1 MKLDAQLPF
10 VTALLIIFSL
20 LFPLFPEIPLPVSEG
35 RLVGWI
41 ENGQALWLLFGA
53 LFTLGWL
60 KPWTLTPGQK
70 AFWLWSVAWWV
81 VLLGR
86 STSWGRVYFP
96 DEPRIIFRAISV
108 ILIAALVLPVLFSGL
123 LRREIAQRFR
133 HETFPLW
140 TVLLVVITF
149 LFSDAVEHHR
159 LMASLVLHDPRDQDL
174 LEELYEI
181 PFMLGLFIIA
191 FSMMRRDK
199 AVGMKLAADRY

>member
-10 VTALLIIFSL
+10 VTALLFILSV
-20 LFPLFPEIPLPVSEG
+20 LFPFFPEIPLPVSEA
-35 RLVGWI
+35 RLVNWI

-53 LFTLGWL
+53 LFTLFWI

-96 DEPRIIFRAISV
+96 DEPRVIFRIISV
-108 ILIAALVLPVLFSGL
+108 VLIAALVLPVIVSTT
-123 LRREIAQRFR
+123 LRKEIALRFR
-133 HETFPLW
+133 QETFPLW

-149 LFSDAVEHHR
+149 LLSDAVEHHR
-159 LMASLVLHDPRDQDL
+159 LLGSLVLHDAHDQDL

-191 FSMMRRDK
+191 FSMMQRDK
-199 AVGMKLAADRY
+199 VVGMRLSTAH

>member
-10 VTALLIIFSL
+10 VTALLFILSV
-20 LFPLFPEIPLPVSEG
+20 LFPFFPEIPLPVSEA
-35 RLVGWI
+35 RLVNWI

-53 LFTLGWL
+53 LFTLFWI

-96 DEPRIIFRAISV
+96 DEPRVIFRIISV
-108 ILIAALVLPVLFSGL
+108 VLIAALVLPVIVSTT
-123 LRREIAQRFR
+123 LRKEIALRFR

-140 TVLLVVITF
+140 TVGLVVITF
-149 LFSDAVEHHR
+149 LLSDAVEHHR
-159 LMASLVLHDPRDQDL
+159 ALGSLVLHDAHDQDL

-191 FSMMRRDK
+191 FGMMQRDK
-199 AVGMKLAADRY
+199 VVGMRLSTAH

>member
-10 VTALLIIFSL
+10 ITALLFIVSA
-20 LFPLFPEIPLPVSEG
+20 LFPLFPAIPLPVNEA
-35 RLVGWI
+35 RLVNWI

-53 LFTLGWL
+53 LFTLIWI
-60 KPWTLTPGQK
+60 KPWALTPGQK

-96 DEPRIIFRAISV
+96 DEPRVIFRAISV
-108 ILIAALVLPVLFSGL
+108 LLIAALVLPVLLSGV
-123 LRREIAQRFR
+123 LRKEIAQRFR

-140 TVLLVVITF
+140 NVLLVVITF
-149 LFSDAVEHHR
+149 IFSDAVEHHR
-159 LMASLVLHDPRDQDL
+159 FIASLVLFDADDQDL

-191 FSMMRRDK
+191 FSMMQRDRV
-199 AVGMKLAADRY
+199 AIAH

>member
-10 VTALLIIFSL
+10 ITALLFILSI
-20 LFPLFPEIPLPVSEG
+20 LFPFFPDIPLPVSEA
-35 RLVGWI
+35 RLVNWI

-53 LFTLGWL
+53 LFTLFWI
-60 KPWTLTPGQK
+60 KSWTLTPGQK

-96 DEPRIIFRAISV
+96 DEPRLIFRAISV
-108 ILIAALVLPVLFSGL
+108 VLIAALVLPVLFSGI
-123 LRREIAQRFR
+123 LRKEIALRFR
-133 HETFPLW
+133 HEMFPLW

-149 LFSDAVEHHR
+149 MFSDAVEHHR
-159 LMASLVLHDPRDQDL
+159 FIASLVLYDARDQDL

-191 FSMMRRDK
+191 FGMMQRDK
-199 AVGMKLAADRY
+199 VAEQQAATVR

>member
-10 VTALLIIFSL
+10 VTALLFILSI

-35 RLVGWI
+35 RLVNWI

-53 LFTLGWL
+53 VFTLSWI
-60 KPWTLTPGQK
+60 KPWTLTSGQK

-96 DEPRIIFRAISV
+96 DEPRLIFRAISV
-108 ILIAALVLPVLFSGL
+108 VLIAALVLPLLFSGK
-123 LRREIAQRFR
+123 LRKEIALRFR

-140 TVLLVVITF
+140 TVLLVVTTF
-149 LFSDAVEHHR
+149 MLSDAVEHHR
-159 LMASLVLHDPRDQDL
+159 LIASLVLYDARDQDL

-191 FSMMRRDK
+191 FGMMQRDK
-199 AVGMKLAADRY
+199 VAEARFATHH

>member
-10 VTALLIIFSL
+10 VTALLFILTI

-35 RLVGWI
+35 RLVNWI

-53 LFTLGWL
+53 LFTLIWI
-60 KPWTLTPGQK
+60 KPWTLTPGHK
-70 AFWLWSVAWWV
+70 AFWLWSIAWWV

-96 DEPRIIFRAISV
+96 DEPRLIFRAISV
-108 ILIAALVLPVLFSGL
+108 VLIATLVLPLLFSGK
-123 LRREIAQRFR
+123 LRKEIAQRFR
-133 HETFPLW
+133 HEIFPLW

-149 LFSDAVEHHR
+149 MFSDAVEHHR
-159 LMASLVLHDPRDQDL
+159 LIASLVLYDARDQDL

-191 FSMMRRDK
+191 FGMMQRDK
-199 AVGMKLAADRY
+199 ATEWQFATIR

>member
-10 VTALLIIFSL
+10 VTALLFILSV
-20 LFPLFPEIPLPVSEG
+20 LFPFFPEIPLPVSEA
-35 RLVGWI
+35 RLVNWI

-53 LFTLGWL
+53 LFTLFWI

-96 DEPRIIFRAISV
+96 DEPRVIFRIISV
-108 ILIAALVLPVLFSGL
+108 VLIAALVLPVIVSAT
-123 LRREIAQRFR
+123 LRKEIALRFR

-140 TVLLVVITF
+140 TVGLVVITF
-149 LFSDAVEHHR
+149 LLSDAVEHHR
-159 LMASLVLHDPRDQDL
+159 LLGSLVLHDAHDQDL

-191 FSMMRRDK
+191 FGMMQRDK
-199 AVGMKLAADRY
+199 VVGMRLSTAH

>member
-10 VTALLIIFSL
+10 VTALLFILSI
-20 LFPLFPEIPLPVSEG
+20 LFPLFPEIPLPVSEE
-35 RLVGWI
+35 RLVNWI

-53 LFTLGWL
+53 VFTLSWI
-60 KPWTLTPGQK
+60 KSWSLTSGQK

-96 DEPRIIFRAISV
+96 DEPRLLFRAISV
-108 ILIAALVLPVLFSGL
+108 VLIAALVLPVLFSGV
-123 LRREIAQRFR
+123 LRRELAQRFR

-140 TVLLVVITF
+140 TVLLVVLTF
-149 LFSDAVEHHR
+149 MFSDAVEHHR
-159 LMASLVLHDPRDQDL
+159 LIASLVLYDAHDQDL

-191 FSMMRRDK
+191 FGMMQRDK
-199 AVGMKLAADRY
+199 ATDKRFATAQ

>member
-10 VTALLIIFSL
+10 ITALLFILSI
-20 LFPLFPEIPLPVSEG
+20 LFPFFPDIPLPVSEA
-35 RLVGWI
+35 RLVNWI

-53 LFTLGWL
+53 LFTLFWI
-60 KPWTLTPGQK
+60 KSWTLTPGQK

-96 DEPRIIFRAISV
+96 DEPRLIFRVISV
-108 ILIAALVLPVLFSGL
+108 VLIAALVLPVLFSGI
-123 LRREIAQRFR
+123 LRKEIALRFR
-133 HETFPLW
+133 HEMFPLW

-149 LFSDAVEHHR
+149 MFSDAVEHHR
-159 LMASLVLHDPRDQDL
+159 LIASLVLYDARDQDL
-174 LEELYEI
+174 LEELYEV

-191 FSMMRRDK
+191 FGMMQRDK
-199 AVGMKLAADRY
+199 VTKQQSAPVR

>member
-10 VTALLIIFSL
+10 VTALLFILSV
-20 LFPLFPEIPLPVSEG
+20 LFPFFPEIPLPVSEA
-35 RLVGWI
+35 RLVNWI

-53 LFTLGWL
+53 LFTLFWI

-96 DEPRIIFRAISV
+96 DEPRVIFRIISV
-108 ILIAALVLPVLFSGL
+108 VLIAALVLPVIVSTT
-123 LRREIAQRFR
+123 LRKEIALRFR

-140 TVLLVVITF
+140 TVGLVVITF

-159 LMASLVLHDPRDQDL
+159 ALGSLVLHDAHDQDL

-191 FSMMRRDK
+191 FGMMQRDK
-199 AVGMKLAADRY
+199 VVGMRLSTAH

>member
-10 VTALLIIFSL
+10 VTALLFILSII
-20 LFPLFPEIPLPVSEG
+20 FPLFPEIPLPVSEAT
-35 RLVGWI
+35 LVSWI

-53 LFTLGWL
+53 LFTLFWI

-70 AFWLWSVAWWV
+70 VFWLWSVAWWV

-96 DEPRIIFRAISV
+96 DEPKLIFRAISV
-108 ILIAALVLPVLFSGL
+108 VLIAMLVLPLLFSAT
-123 LRREIAQRFR
+123 LRKEIALRFR

-159 LMASLVLHDPRDQDL
+159 LMASLVLYDARDQDL

-191 FSMMRRDK
+191 FGMMQRDK
-199 AVGMKLAADRY
+199 FAERQLATAR

>member
-10 VTALLIIFSL
+10 ITALLFILSI
-20 LFPLFPEIPLPVSEG
+20 LFPLFPDIPLPVSEA
-35 RLVGWI
+35 RMVNWI

-53 LFTLGWL
+53 LFTFFWV

-86 STSWGRVYFP
+86 STSWGRVYLP
-96 DEPRIIFRAISV
+96 DEPRLIFRAISV
-108 ILIAALVLPVLFSGL
+108 VLIAALVLPVLFSGI
-123 LRREIAQRFR
+123 LRKEIALRFR
-133 HETFPLW
+133 HEMFPLW

-149 LFSDAVEHHR
+149 MFSDAVEHHR
-159 LMASLVLHDPRDQDL
+159 LIASLVLYDARDQDL

-191 FSMMRRDK
+191 FGMMQRDK
-199 AVGMKLAADRY
+199 VKEIQPATVR

>member
-10 VTALLIIFSL
+10 VTALLFILSV
-20 LFPLFPEIPLPVSEG
+20 LFPFFPEIPLPVSEA
-35 RLVGWI
+35 RLVNWI

-53 LFTLGWL
+53 LFTLFWI

-96 DEPRIIFRAISV
+96 DEPRVIFRIISV
-108 ILIAALVLPVLFSGL
+108 VLIAALVLPVIVSAT
-123 LRREIAQRFR
+123 LRKEIALRFR
-133 HETFPLW
+133 QETFPLW

-149 LFSDAVEHHR
+149 LLSDAVEHHR
-159 LMASLVLHDPRDQDL
+159 LLGSLVLHDAHDQDL

-191 FSMMRRDK
+191 FGMMQRDK
-199 AVGMKLAADRY
+199 VVGMRLSTAH

>member
-10 VTALLIIFSL
+10 VTALLFILSV
-20 LFPLFPEIPLPVSEG
+20 LFPFFPEIPLPVSEA
-35 RLVGWI
+35 RLVNWI

-53 LFTLGWL
+53 LFTLFWI

-96 DEPRIIFRAISV
+96 DEPRVIFRIISV
-108 ILIAALVLPVLFSGL
+108 VLIAALVLPVIVSTT
-123 LRREIAQRFR
+123 LRKEIALRFR

-149 LFSDAVEHHR
+149 LLSDAVEHHR
-159 LMASLVLHDPRDQDL
+159 ALGSLVLHDAHDQDL

-191 FSMMRRDK
+191 FGMMQRDK
-199 AVGMKLAADRY
+199 VVGMRLSTAH

>member
-10 VTALLIIFSL
+10 VTALLFILSV
-20 LFPLFPEIPLPVSEG
+20 LFPFFPEIPLPVSEA
-35 RLVGWI
+35 RLVNWI

-53 LFTLGWL
+53 LFTLFWI

-96 DEPRIIFRAISV
+96 DEPRVIFRIISV
-108 ILIAALVLPVLFSGL
+108 VLIAALVLPVIVSAT
-123 LRREIAQRFR
+123 LRKEIALRFR
-133 HETFPLW
+133 QETFPLW
-140 TVLLVVITF
+140 TVGLVVITF
-149 LFSDAVEHHR
+149 LLSDAVEHHR
-159 LMASLVLHDPRDQDL
+159 LLGSLVLHDAHDQDL

-191 FSMMRRDK
+191 FGMMQRDK
-199 AVGMKLAADRY
+199 VVGMRLSTAH

>member
-10 VTALLIIFSL
+10 VTALLFILSV
-20 LFPLFPEIPLPVSEG
+20 LFPFFPEIPLPVSEA
-35 RLVGWI
+35 RLVNWI

-53 LFTLGWL
+53 LFTLFWI
-60 KPWTLTPGQK
+60 KPWTLTPGKK

-96 DEPRIIFRAISV
+96 DEPRVIFRIISV
-108 ILIAALVLPVLFSGL
+108 VLIAALVLPVIVSAT
-123 LRREIAQRFR
+123 LRKEIALLFR
-133 HETFPLW
+133 QETFPLW

-149 LFSDAVEHHR
+149 LLSDAVEHHR
-159 LMASLVLHDPRDQDL
+159 LLGSLVLHDAHDQDL

-191 FSMMRRDK
+191 FSMMQRDK
-199 AVGMKLAADRY
+199 VIDMRLSTAH